1 MEALLEDSRSLPAE
15 KSHSEGPKG
24 SHEQLPP
31 WALLH
36 RIHVPDPTPPIRRDS
51 SPELPKRV
59 SQLQI

>member
-1 MEALLEDSRSLPAE
+1 MEALLEDSRPFPAE

-36 RIHVPDPTPPIRRDS
+36 RMHLPDPTPLIRRDS
-51 SPELPKRV
+51 EV
-59 SQLQI
+59 GQ